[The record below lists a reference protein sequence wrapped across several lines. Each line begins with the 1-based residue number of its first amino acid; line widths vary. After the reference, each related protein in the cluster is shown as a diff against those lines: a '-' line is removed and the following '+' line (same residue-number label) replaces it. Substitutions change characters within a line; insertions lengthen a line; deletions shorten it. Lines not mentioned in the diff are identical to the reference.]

1 MEHAHDINGQVESP
15 IIEDSKKDIGGLFS
29 SLNPWV
35 LFAAI
40 VVCYMVVMLL
50 GGYLG
55 RVRMIAGIKEPETSM
70 ETAVAAVLGLLAF
83 ILGFTFSITWN
94 KFANRNGLVIEHAKA
109 ISICYLR
116 ASLIPEKQ
124 KLEIRKILHEYMQVL
139 LHIEDKNIERSLL
152 LIDHLH
158 IALWRET
165 VSLAKEDMDGELRS
179 IFIGSVND
187 LMSLSMERKTIALFI
202 RVPNAIWRTDGAR
215 RHKTPLQDA
224 SSGSSAARI
233 GDIRSQSHN
242 RRPRHIRVSSARCP
256 RATAIAGHQRDS
268 ASPIR
273 THSRFGECGQGAVP
287 GR

>member
-1 MEHAHDINGQVESP
+1 MEHTQDYNGELESFSA
-15 IIEDSKKDIGGLFS
+15 EEHKKDIGGLFS

-35 LFAAI
+35 LFAII

-55 RVRMIAGIKEPETSM
+55 RVRMMAGIKEPETSM

-124 KLEIRKILHEYMQVL
+124 KLEIRKILHEYMQIL
-139 LHIEDKNIERSLL
+139 LHIHGKNIQRSLL
-152 LIDHLH
+152 VIDHLH
-158 IALWRET
+158 ISLWRET
-165 VSLAKEDMDGELRS
+165 VSLSKEEMDGELRS

-187 LMSLSMERKTIALFI
+187 LISLSLERKTIALYI
-202 RVPNAIWRTDGAR
+202 RVPNAIWRSVFFLAAIGMLAFGYQAGISGINKLFQLTLLPVAFGLVIVLIAELNSQDSQ
-215 RHKTPLQDA
+215 RHFNVTKRPLREVLEMMEK
-224 SSGSSAARI
+224 SI
-233 GDIRSQSHN
+233 
-242 RRPRHIRVSSARCP
+242 P
-256 RATAIAGHQRDS
+256 
-268 ASPIR
+268 
-273 THSRFGECGQGAVP
+273 
-287 GR
+287 

>member
-1 MEHAHDINGQVESP
+1 MEHAHDINGQVGSAP
-15 IIEDSKKDIGGLFS
+15 IEDPKKDIGGLFS

-35 LFAAI
+35 LFAGV

-55 RVRMIAGIKEPETSM
+55 RVRMMAGIKEPETSM

-116 ASLIPEKQ
+116 AGLIPEKQ
-124 KLEIRKILHEYMQVL
+124 KLETRKILHEYMQVL
-139 LHIEDKNIERSLL
+139 LHIDGKNLERSLL
-152 LIDHLH
+152 LIDHVH

-165 VSLAKEDMDGELRS
+165 VSLVKEDMDGEIRS

-187 LMSLSMERKTIALFI
+187 LMSLSLERKTIALFI
-202 RVPNAIWRTDGAR
+202 RVPNAIWRSVFFLAAIGMLAFGYQAGISGINKLFQLTLLPVAFGLVIVLIAELNSQDSR
-215 RHKTPLQDA
+215 RHFKVTNRPLREVLEMMEKQ
-224 SSGSSAARI
+224 
-233 GDIRSQSHN
+233 
-242 RRPRHIRVSSARCP
+242 
-256 RATAIAGHQRDS
+256 
-268 ASPIR
+268 
-273 THSRFGECGQGAVP
+273 VP
-287 GR
+287 

>member
-35 LFAAI
+35 LFAGI

-55 RVRMIAGIKEPETSM
+55 RVRMMAGIKEPETSM

-202 RVPNAIWRTDGAR
+202 RVPNAIWRSVFFLAGIGMLAFGYQAGISGINKLFQLTLLPVAFGLVIVLIAELNSQDSQ
-215 RHKTPLQDA
+215 RHFKVTKRPL
-224 SSGSSAARI
+224 RE
-233 GDIRSQSHN
+233 
-242 RRPRHIRVSSARCP
+242 VLEMMEK
-256 RATAIAGHQRDS
+256 
-268 ASPIR
+268 PI
-273 THSRFGECGQGAVP
+273 V
-287 GR
+287 

>member
-1 MEHAHDINGQVESP
+1 MEQAHNINGQIASAP
-15 IIEDSKKDIGGLFS
+15 IEDPKKDIGGLFS

-35 LFAAI
+35 LFAGV

-55 RVRMIAGIKEPETSM
+55 RVRMMAGIKEPETSM

-116 ASLIPEKQ
+116 AGLIPEKQ
-124 KLEIRKILHEYMQVL
+124 KLETRKILHEYMQVL
-139 LHIEDKNIERSLL
+139 LHIDGKNLERSLL
-152 LIDHLH
+152 LIDHVH

-165 VSLAKEDMDGELRS
+165 VSLVKEDMDGEIRS

-187 LMSLSMERKTIALFI
+187 LMSLSLERKTIALFI
-202 RVPNAIWRTDGAR
+202 RVPNAIWRSVFFLAGIGMLAFGYQAGISGINKLFQLTLLPVAFGLVIVLIAELNSQDSR
-215 RHKTPLQDA
+215 RHFKVTNRPL
-224 SSGSSAARI
+224 REVLEMMEK
-233 GDIRSQSHN
+233 
-242 RRPRHIRVSSARCP
+242 P
-256 RATAIAGHQRDS
+256 IA
-268 ASPIR
+268 
-273 THSRFGECGQGAVP
+273 
-287 GR
+287 